1 MWVHRRSSNS
11 HVFLFAID
19 PKRIVFRHQ
28 LIFFLLFFDL
38 LKACILLLY
47 PTRILTHSSAYY
59 NHNFCQVVG
68 FFTATAIE
76 GADIAIL
83 HLLSILIY

>member
-59 NHNFCQVVG
+59 NHNFVKW
-68 FFTATAIE
+68 
-76 GADIAIL
+76 
-83 HLLSILIY
+83 